1 MKRSNDESEKMV
13 FRSSRFFNQNGKL
26 FFDTR
31 EGVHGPFS
39 SVEDAEIELSLH
51 LRMIDDFGLNESP
64 NNYELK
70 SH

>member
-1 MKRSNDESEKMV
+1 MKRETDRDEKMV

-26 FFDTR
+26 YFDTR
-31 EGVHGPFS
+31 EGVHGPFA

-51 LRMIDDFGLNESP
+51 LRFIDDFGLNENPS
-64 NNYELK
+64 NYELE